1 MSSSASAH
9 SAGESDSRM
18 LKRIIE
24 ELKEHTPFTAFGAIS
39 GIIIMVLVVLLNV
52 SPGVSET
59 IFYTLH
65 PAHVV
70 LSAMVT
76 TAMFRKYSRAGPLA
90 ALLVGYSGA
99 IGVATISDAL
109 IPYLGG
115 TLLGIEIE
123 FELPFIEE
131 WWLINPAALLGVA
144 IAFLWPTTK
153 TPHAG
158 HVLLSIWASLFYFT
172 AFGVADW
179 IPLLPFIFLF
189 LFLAVWIP
197 VCLSDIVFPLLF
209 TGGKQLPRHH
219 P

>member
-1 MSSSASAH
+1 
-9 SAGESDSRM
+9 M
-18 LKRIIE
+18 LRQIAD
-24 ELKEHTPFTAFGAIS
+24 ELREHAPFTAFGAIS
-39 GIIIMVLVVLLNV
+39 GIIIMVFVVLLNV

-76 TAMFRKYSRAGPLA
+76 TAMYRKYGGGKVWVAV
-90 ALLVGYSGA
+90 LVGYVGA

-109 IPYLGG
+109 LPYLGG
-115 TLLGIEIE
+115 GLLGIEIE

-131 WWLINPAALLGVA
+131 WWLINPAALLGIA
-144 IAFLWPTTK
+144 IAYWRPATK
-153 TPHAG
+153 LPHAG
-158 HVLLSIWASLFYFT
+158 HVLLSTWASLFYFT

-179 IPLLPFIFLF
+179 LPLLPFISLF

-197 VCLSDIVFPLLF
+197 CCVSDIVFPLLF
-209 TGGKQLPRHH
+209 TGKRLPHH
-219 P
+219 HS

>member
-1 MSSSASAH
+1 
-9 SAGESDSRM
+9 M
-18 LKRIIE
+18 LRQIAD
-24 ELKEHTPFTAFGAIS
+24 ELREHAPFTALGAIS
-39 GIIIMVLVVLLNV
+39 GIVIMVLVILVNV

-76 TAMFRKYSRAGPLA
+76 TAMYRKYGGGKLWVAVLI
-90 ALLVGYSGA
+90 GYVGA
-99 IGVATISDAL
+99 IGVATLSDAVV
-109 IPYLGG
+109 PYLGAV
-115 TLLGIEIE
+115 LLNVEIE

-131 WWLINPAALLGVA
+131 WWLINPAALIGIA
-144 IAFLWPTTK
+144 IAYLRPTTK
-153 TPHAG
+153 LPHAG
-158 HVLLSIWASLFYFT
+158 HVLLSTWASLFYFT

-179 IPLLPFIFLF
+179 LPLLPFIFLF

-197 VCLSDIVFPLLF
+197 CCVSDIVFPLLF
-209 TGGKQLPRHH
+209 TGKRLPHHH